1 MSRSQLLEKGQTS
14 RSYEYLY
21 IYSIVTGDVC
31 ISNNCLPHHSSKR
44 QMQKKKILQEN
55 PFSPKLPTLISWFG
69 TTRIEDVKNKSPW
82 HMLEAHLQVQS
93 TMWVSSF
100 AAFIYILGGVVL
112 KYFLTSIG
120 ETIVFLEHKQFTCKK
135 TSPSFTPLQTNMTLE
150 NPRLE

>member
-1 MSRSQLLEKGQTS
+1 MCVFPTIACHTILQKGK
-14 RSYEYLY
+14 
-21 IYSIVTGDVC
+21 C
-31 ISNNCLPHHSSKR
+31 
-44 QMQKKKILQEN
+44 KKKILQEN